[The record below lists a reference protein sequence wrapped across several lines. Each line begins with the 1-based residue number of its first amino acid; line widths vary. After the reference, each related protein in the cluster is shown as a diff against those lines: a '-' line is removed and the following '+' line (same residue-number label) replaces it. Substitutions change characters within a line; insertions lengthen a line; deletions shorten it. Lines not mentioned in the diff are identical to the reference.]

1 MNLKIKDV
9 VRCTRG
15 NLIIGNEENE
25 CENFS
30 RDTRTVKKG
39 DTYMRF
45 TCYDYIV
52 NDELDRINV
61 VDMSEYDLVYDIK
74 TVADVYSNLE
84 SLRFADAVA
93 IQKKLEEHDLEMAEL
108 NDYIVRKAMAIH
120 EEYKAVQAWK
130 EEISRVDLGI

>member
-1 MNLKIKDV
+1 
-9 VRCTRG
+9 
-15 NLIIGNEENE
+15 
-25 CENFS
+25 
-30 RDTRTVKKG
+30 
-39 DTYMRF
+39 MRF

-93 IQKKLEEHDLEMAEL
+93 IQKKLATHDLEMAEL
-108 NDYIVRKAMAIH
+108 NDYIARKATAIR
-120 EEYKAVQAWK
+120 EEYKAVQAWE

>member
-1 MNLKIKDV
+1 
-9 VRCTRG
+9 
-15 NLIIGNEENE
+15 
-25 CENFS
+25 
-30 RDTRTVKKG
+30 
-39 DTYMRF
+39 MRF
-45 TCYDYIV
+45 TCYDYLV

-108 NDYIVRKAMAIH
+108 NDYIVRKATAIQ
-120 EEYKAVQAWK
+120 EEYKAVQAWE

>member
-1 MNLKIKDV
+1 
-9 VRCTRG
+9 
-15 NLIIGNEENE
+15 
-25 CENFS
+25 
-30 RDTRTVKKG
+30 
-39 DTYMRF
+39 MRF

-108 NDYIVRKAMAIH
+108 NDYIVRKAMAIQ
-120 EEYKAVQAWK
+120 EEYKAVQAWE

>member
-1 MNLKIKDV
+1 
-9 VRCTRG
+9 
-15 NLIIGNEENE
+15 
-25 CENFS
+25 
-30 RDTRTVKKG
+30 
-39 DTYMRF
+39 MRF

-61 VDMSEYDLVYDIK
+61 VDLSEYDLVYDIK

-108 NDYIVRKAMAIH
+108 NDYIVRKAMAIQ
-120 EEYKAVQAWK
+120 EEYKAVQAWE